1 MEEKDFLQSL
11 GYIGFATRLKRISDS
26 FLHDGRKLYK
36 ELGLDIEPNW
46 YIIFKILKLEKKL
59 SVTEIAERVQMSHP
73 SVITLTDNMIAA
85 GYVKTRRGRVDGR
98 VRMLELTRKAKIRLP
113 ELEKMWDAGEV
124 ALETA
129 FRDINGLE
137 VIGEIER
144 RMNHKGFKDR
154 AMHELQKRVNR
165 STKHKKA

>member
-1 MEEKDFLQSL
+1 MKERDFIQTL
-11 GYIGFATRLKRISDS
+11 GYLGFATRIKRIADA

-59 SVTEIAERVQMSHP
+59 SVTEISEKVQMSHP
-73 SVITLTDNMIAA
+73 SIITLTDNMIAA
-85 GYVKTRRGRVDGR
+85 GYVKTRPGRVDGR

-124 ALETA
+124 ALASA
-129 FRDINGLE
+129 FEDIKGLE
-137 VIGEIER
+137 LIGEIEKR
-144 RMNHKGFKDR
+144 LNKSGFRDRTLTELHKRLKQNKN
-154 AMHELQKRVNR
+154 A
-165 STKHKKA
+165 